1 MLARL
6 IHRKE
11 IALSSVDT
19 NRRVRPFEWGSE
31 FLDIEPL
38 ADETEQQTVERY
50 VAQVLEDSEAYFAAP
65 PLDNYTFD
73 GEHLRFPSA
82 VRTRWDSNNTVHAR
96 FIPARK
102 RTKRA
107 VIVLPQW
114 NADGESHVA
123 LGRILARF
131 GISALRLSLPYHD
144 VRMPAELERADYMVS
159 GNVGRTLQACRQAVM
174 DVRNCVDWLGMQGFT
189 SIGITGTSI
198 GSCIAFL
205 AHAHEPRLRA
215 GVFNHVSAYFA
226 DVVWT
231 GISTRHVRK
240 GIEES
245 IDLDT
250 LRNAWLPISPNA
262 FIHKLKGEEPERSR
276 LMITAR
282 YDLTFLPY
290 LSNWAFEEFQKHDV
304 AFDKAVLHCGHYTSG
319 RFPFKFQLGYLITSY
334 LHRNLAGE
342 HASS

>member
-1 MLARL
+1 MLGKL
-6 IHRKE
+6 IHHRE

-19 NRRVRPFEWGSE
+19 NRRVRPFEWGAE
-31 FLDIEPL
+31 FLDPRPGES
-38 ADETEQQTVERY
+38 ERETVERY
-50 VAQVLEDSEAYFAAP
+50 VERALADGDAYFAAP
-65 PLDNYTFD
+65 PLGAHEFD
-73 GEHLRFPSA
+73 GEWLRFESA
-82 VRTRWDSNNTVHAR
+82 VRTRWESNNTVTAR
-96 FIPARK
+96 YIPARK
-102 RTKRA
+102 PSRRA

-159 GNVGRTLQACRQAVM
+159 GNVGRTLQACQQAVL
-174 DVRNCVDWLGMQGFT
+174 DVRQCVDWLESRGYEA
-189 SIGITGTSI
+189 IGVTGTSI
-198 GSCIAFL
+198 GSCISFL
-205 AHAHEPRLRA
+205 AHVHEPRLRA
-215 GVFNHVSAYFA
+215 GVFNHISSYFA

-231 GISTRHVRK
+231 GISTRHVRQ
-240 GIEES
+240 GIEAA
-245 IDLDT
+245 IDLET
-250 LRNAWLPISPNA
+250 LRRAWLPISPNA
-262 FIHKLKGEEPERSR
+262 FIHRLKGESPSRAR

-290 LSNWAFEEFQKHDV
+290 LADWAFEEFHRHGV

-334 LHRNLAGE
+334 LHRNLAD
-342 HASS
+342 AAT

>member
-1 MLARL
+1 MLGRY
-6 IHRKE
+6 IHRRE

-31 FLDIEPL
+31 FVDVDPIAGESERETIERAVAHAL
-38 ADETEQQTVERY
+38 ADSET
-50 VAQVLEDSEAYFAAP
+50 YFAAP
-65 PLDNYTFD
+65 PLEDAEFD
-73 GEHLRFPSA
+73 GEWVRFPSA
-82 VRTRWDSNNTVHAR
+82 IRTRWERNNTVVAR
-96 FIPARK
+96 YIPAASP
-102 RTKRA
+102 TKRA

-144 VRMPAELERADYMVS
+144 QRMPEELERADYMVS
-159 GNVGRTLQACRQAVM
+159 ANVGRTLQACRQAVV
-174 DVRNCVDWLGMQGFT
+174 DVRQCVDWLESRGYE

-198 GSCIAFL
+198 GSCVSFL
-205 AHAHEPRLRA
+205 AHVHEPRLRA
-215 GVFNHVSAYFA
+215 GVFNHVSSYFA

-231 GISTRHVRK
+231 GISTQHVRK
-240 GIEES
+240 SFEDS
-245 IDLDT
+245 VDLET
-250 LRNAWLPISPNA
+250 LRAAWLPISPNA
-262 FIHKLKGEEPERSR
+262 FIHRLKNEPTGRAR

-290 LSNWAFEEFQKHDV
+290 LADWAFEEFNRHGV
-304 AFDKAVLHCGHYTSG
+304 AFDKAVLRCGHYTSG

-334 LHRNLAGE
+334 LHRNLAE
-342 HASS
+342 SEA